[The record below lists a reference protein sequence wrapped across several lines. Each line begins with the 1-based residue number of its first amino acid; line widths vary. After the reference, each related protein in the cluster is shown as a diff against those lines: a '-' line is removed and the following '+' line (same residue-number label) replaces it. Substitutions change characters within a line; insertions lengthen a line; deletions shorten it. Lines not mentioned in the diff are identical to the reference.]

1 MNVFKIEKMDRE
13 QLLQICKIMNIKASK
28 KHTKAQL
35 ITKLLKPLGRKYMMG
50 NAKNNRKIARLA
62 LAGIFA
68 TGGFLATLPNPEH
81 SDVACAVAKG
91 HHLYKNS
98 VKLSTDDFPTCDPTY
113 YAFRYVGPTGR
124 PDDGPRLYFKP
135 SIKKGVS
142 HEIKKGLYIETRCDD
157 RSCEQTKK
165 VPIKTDEQ
173 IKQDIKDAKQYLED
187 ANDIINYEAAQN
199 VVWGDLPK

>member
-13 QLLQICKIMNIKASK
+13 QLLQICKIMNIKTSK

-35 ITKLLKPLGRKYMMG
+35 ITKLLKPLGRKYMMDKKSLFLTG
-50 NAKNNRKIARLA
+50 A
-62 LAGIFA
+62 LL
-68 TGGFLATLPNPEH
+68 GGLLLKALPNPEH

>member
-13 QLLQICKIMNIKASK
+13 QLLQICKIMNIKTSK

-35 ITKLLKPLGRKYMMG
+35 ITKLLKPLGRKYMMNKKSQLFLTG
-50 NAKNNRKIARLA
+50 A
-62 LAGIFA
+62 LL
-68 TGGFLATLPNPEH
+68 GGLLLKALPNPKH
-81 SDVACAVAKG
+81 SDVACAVAEDQPF
-91 HHLYKNS
+91 YENS